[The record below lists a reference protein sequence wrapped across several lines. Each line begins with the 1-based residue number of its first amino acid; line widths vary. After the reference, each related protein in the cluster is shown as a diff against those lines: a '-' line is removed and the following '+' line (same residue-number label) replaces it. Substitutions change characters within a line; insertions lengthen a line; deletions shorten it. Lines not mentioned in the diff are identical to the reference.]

1 MKNKSVIVCVFAA
14 VFIFLSNTSFSQKN
28 KEKVLDSALEATSEK
43 WKVKEHQRIGGIGR
57 PEFGLYSTLVAEKLD
72 SPVLK
77 KKRKD
82 TLGTE
87 VSFSSDEGWDIS
99 KFKIFEKKKFYR
111 MVIGKETDTIEM
123 QFYIHSVSHE
133 KRQTFLGSLL
143 SKDDKD
149 NPDNNEKNV
158 TLGYQKNIE
167 GILLMAGDSVTARF
181 SIEDYVS
188 IRQTTNND
196 PEHRNP
202 ITSGY
207 ILIKNDS
214 LFTEPVMGKF
224 GDPKSNFFF
233 EWQKGIFMNDAKGK
247 HLALLQFG
255 SDQPFYVRIA
265 KDLDAV
271 YKDAIASFFAVI
283 IGVKDL

>member
-167 GILLMAGDSVTARF
+167 GILLTAGDSVTAHF
-181 SIEDYVS
+181 LIEDYLS
-188 IRQTTNND
+188 STQITKTAPSQSD
-196 PEHRNP
+196 P
-202 ITSGY
+202 ITIGY
-207 ILIKNDS
+207 ILIQKDS
-214 LFTEPVMGKF
+214 LYTEPILQKF
-224 GDPKSNFFF
+224 GDPKSKYFVQ
-233 EWQKGIFMNDAKGK
+233 WQTGIFMNDVNGK

-255 SDQPFYVRIA
+255 NDQPFYVRIA